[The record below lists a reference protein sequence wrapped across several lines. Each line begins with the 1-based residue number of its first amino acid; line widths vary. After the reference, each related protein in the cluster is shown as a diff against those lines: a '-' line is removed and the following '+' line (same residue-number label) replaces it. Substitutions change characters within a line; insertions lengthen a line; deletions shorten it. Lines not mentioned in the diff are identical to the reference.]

1 MKILVLN
8 GPNLNMLGIREQEIY
23 GKNTYKDLEELI
35 KNYGK
40 EKSMQIDILQSNCEG
55 ELVTI
60 IQNALNK
67 YDGIVINAGAYTH
80 YSYAILD
87 SLYAVNIPTVEVH
100 ISNIY
105 KREEFRH
112 KSVIL
117 PACKKQISGL
127 GIQGYIEAIKY
138 LQKEEKWQSCK

>member
-1 MKILVLN
+1 MKILVVN
-8 GPNLNMLGIREQEIY
+8 GPNINMLGIREPEIY
-23 GKNTYKDLEELI
+23 GKDTYKDLENLI
-35 KNYGK
+35 KDYGK
-40 EKSMQIDILQSNCEG
+40 EKNVEIDIVQSNCEG

-67 YDGIVINAGAYTH
+67 YDGIVINPGAYTH

-100 ISNIY
+100 ISDIY

-112 KSVIL
+112 KSVIE
-117 PACKKQISGL
+117 PACKKQICGL
-127 GIQGYIEAIKY
+127 GIKGYIKAIEY
-138 LQKEEKWQSCK
+138 LIK

>member
-8 GPNLNMLGIREQEIY
+8 GPNINMLGIREPEIY
-23 GKNTYKDLEELI
+23 GRETYKDLENLI
-35 KNYGK
+35 KEYGI
-40 EKSMQIDILQSNCEG
+40 ENNIEIDILQSNCEG

-60 IQNALNK
+60 IQGALNN

-87 SLYAVNIPTVEVH
+87 SLYAVSIPTVEVH
-100 ISNIY
+100 ISDIY

-112 KSVIL
+112 ISVIK
-117 PACKKQISGL
+117 PACKMQICGL
-127 GIQGYIEAIKY
+127 GTQGYIKAIEY
-138 LQKEEKWQSCK
+138 LTML

>member
-8 GPNLNMLGIREQEIY
+8 GPNVNMLGVREPEV
-23 GKNTYKDLEELI
+23 
-35 KNYGK
+35 YGK
-40 EKSMQIDILQSNCEG
+40 ETYDDLVKLIQEYGEENNIEIDILQSNCEG

-67 YDGIVINAGAYTH
+67 YGGIVINPGAYTH

-87 SLYAVNIPTVEVH
+87 SLYAVEIPTVEVH
-100 ISNIY
+100 ISDIY

-112 KSVIL
+112 KSVIK
-117 PACKKQISGL
+117 PACKVQISGL

-138 LQKEEKWQSCK
+138 LIP

>member
-8 GPNLNMLGIREQEIY
+8 GPNINMLGLRQPEIY
-23 GKNTYKDLEELI
+23 GKETYEDLEKLI
-35 KNYGK
+35 KDYG
-40 EKSMQIDILQSNCEG
+40 EENNIEVDILQSNCEG
-55 ELVTI
+55 ELVTA

-100 ISNIY
+100 ISDIY
-105 KREEFRH
+105 KREDFRRV
-112 KSVIL
+112 SVIK
-117 PACKKQISGL
+117 PACKKQICGL
-127 GIQGYIEAIKY
+127 GIQGYIKAIEY
-138 LQKEEKWQSCK
+138 LNNVGM